1 MNGLQQAARGFT
13 LVEVLI
19 ALAVLAISMVAV
31 IGAAGKST
39 RTASQLRDDT
49 FANWVAM
56 NELTSLRLAAEWP
69 GNDSLNGDAD
79 MAGRK
84 WHWKATISKTED
96 PDLLRIDVNVS
107 DPLKPDDVITGV
119 TGFMGRPREPTNGL
133 SSPPR
138 GSQNQ
143 SSGQTKTPGPSP

>member
-1 MNGLQQAARGFT
+1 MTGPRHPARGFT
-13 LVEVLI
+13 LVEVLV

-49 FANWVAM
+49 FASWVAM
-56 NELTSLRLAAEWP
+56 NELSSLRLAAELP
-69 GNDSLNGDAD
+69 GNDTLNGDAD

-96 PDLLRIDVNVS
+96 PDLLRIDVDVS

-119 TGFMGRPREPTNGL
+119 TGFMGRPRGPTGGAG
-133 SSPPR
+133 
-138 GSQNQ
+138 GS
-143 SSGQTKTPGPSP
+143 

>member
-1 MNGLQQAARGFT
+1 MTGLRHAVRGFT
-13 LVEVLI
+13 LIEVLI

-31 IGAAGKST
+31 IGAAGKTT

-49 FANWVAM
+49 FASWVAM
-56 NELTSLRLAAEWP
+56 NELTSLRLTAEWP
-69 GNDSLNGDAD
+69 SNDSLNGDAD

-96 PDLLRIDVNVS
+96 PDLLRIDVDVS

-119 TGFMGRPREPTNGL
+119 TGFMGRPRAPAAGL
-133 SSPPR
+133 GGAPNP
-138 GSQNQ
+138 N
-143 SSGQTKTPGPSP
+143 PNPSPNPGTP